1 MSDMAQPLRKPI
13 PEPRSYRERIRELVE
28 QDRVGAARTLLA
40 EALERGD
47 HDEDLSRWREI
58 LAPARVRKSTKEP
71 DFDRSPEVHWLTQH
85 GSEYQGQWVALLGS
99 ELLAHSKSLEEV
111 VVALEKDKPSR
122 RPLLHYIG

>member
-1 MSDMAQPLRKPI
+1 M
-13 PEPRSYRERIRELVE
+13 PEMRSYRERIRDLVE
-28 QDRVGAARTLLA
+28 QDRVGAARALLA
-40 EALERGD
+40 EALEKGD
-47 HDEDLSRWREI
+47 HGEDLSRWREI

-71 DFDRSPEVHWLTQH
+71 DFDRSSEIHWLAQH

-111 VVALEKDKPSR
+111 VMALEKNMPSR